1 MPMHDDGYLF
11 TRDDFVQM
19 LARKWFP
26 ERTDRESG
34 VIRDYLAA
42 HHHEFDRF
50 TFSKRVGQG
59 VAPDPAHLEGVQ
71 RNTVFSSRK
80 RIDILA
86 GSGSHPTLIEVKER
100 VTPASLGQ
108 ILTYRSLF
116 LEEHPDAD
124 EPSLVVIGRESDPD
138 TLAVLQAHGVTVY
151 LYAAAD
157 AAGVDAGGAARPV
170 SGPAP

>member
-1 MPMHDDGYLF
+1 MQENGYTF

-50 TFSKRVGQG
+50 TFSKRIGRG
-59 VAPDPAHLEGVQ
+59 IPPDPAHLAGVQ

-86 GSGSHPTLIEVKER
+86 WSGSHPTLIEVKER

-116 LEEHPDAD
+116 VEEHPDAD
-124 EPSLVVIGRESDPD
+124 EPSLVVIGRDSDPD

-151 LYAAAD
+151 LYAAAE
-157 AAGVDAGGAARPV
+157 AARVDAGGAGRSV
-170 SGPAP
+170 GGPAP

>member
-1 MPMHDDGYLF
+1 MPPFDDGYLF

-42 HHHEFDRF
+42 HHQEFDRL
-50 TFSKRVGQG
+50 TFGKRVGAG
-59 VAPDPAHLEGVQ
+59 LAPDPEHLEGVQ
-71 RNTVFSSRK
+71 RNTARFTKK

-86 GSGSHPTLIEVKER
+86 WSGSQPTIIEVKER

-108 ILTYRSLF
+108 ILTYRQLF
-116 LEEHPDAD
+116 LEENPDALD
-124 EPSLVVIGRESDPD
+124 PRLVVIGRYSDED
-138 TLAVLQAHGVTVY
+138 TIRALTGHGVTVHTY
-151 LYAAAD
+151 DPADVAAD
-157 AAGVDAGGAARPV
+157 TLGVGG
-170 SGPAP
+170 

>member
-1 MPMHDDGYLF
+1 MPAFDDGYHF

-42 HHHEFDRF
+42 HHHEFDRLVF
-50 TFSKRVGQG
+50 GKRVGVG
-59 VAPDPAHLEGVQ
+59 LAPDPTHLDGVQ
-71 RNTVFSSRK
+71 QNTARFTKK

-86 GSGSHPTLIEVKER
+86 WAGGQPTIIEVKER

-108 ILTYRSLF
+108 ILTYRQLL
-116 LEEHPDAD
+116 LEEFPDAPD
-124 EPSLVVIGRESDPD
+124 PRLVVIGRYSDEDTIRALNGHGVDVFVYAESDA
-138 TLAVLQAHGVTVY
+138 AV
-151 LYAAAD
+151 D
-157 AAGVDAGGAARPV
+157 AALGG
-170 SGPAP
+170 

>member
-1 MPMHDDGYLF
+1 MHEDGYTF

-42 HHHEFDRF
+42 HHQEFDRF
-50 TFSKRVGQG
+50 TFSRRVGQG
-59 VAPDPAHLEGVQ
+59 VAPNPEHLKGVQ

-86 GSGSHPTLIEVKER
+86 FTGAHPTLIEVKER

-108 ILTYRSLF
+108 ILTYRALY
-116 LEEHPDAD
+116 LEEHPDSD
-124 EPSLVVIGRESDPD
+124 EPTLIVVGRESDPD
-138 TLAVLQAHGVTVY
+138 TTASLQNYGVTVY
-151 LYAAAD
+151 LYPAAE
-157 AAGVDAGGAARPV
+157 AA
-170 SGPAP
+170 SGTESAEGFRTG